1 MEPGLGWV
9 RGQSAEAPA
18 QPPSPTLAGGCAGLG
33 WEHVPLHSGLGLIQ
47 SLHGLKR
54 TGQGPLEK
62 QTPACRLS
70 HGNHARVS
78 SRCLHC

>member
-33 WEHVPLHSGLGLIQ
+33 WVWLINTCSQLAPRGACAPPQWAGPHSI
-47 SLHGLKR
+47 
-54 TGQGPLEK
+54 
-62 QTPACRLS
+62 PAWP
-70 HGNHARVS
+70 
-78 SRCLHC
+78 